1 MSQYGWK
8 GLFLL
13 LFLHNYKDIMAD
25 FDHTKIEKKWQKK
38 WAQAKIYR
46 AADKSKKPKYYV
58 LDMFPYPSGSAMH
71 VGHCKGYIASDV
83 IARLKMMQGFNVMH
97 PMGWDAFGLPAEN
110 FAIKNKIHPAKAVA
124 QNVKTFKKQLEL
136 IGFTY
141 DWGREI
147 NTTDPHYYKWTQWQF
162 KKMFEAGLVRSVMD
176 PVNYC
181 PSCKTVLANEDVE
194 DGKCERCSTII
205 ERKPIREWEILITK
219 YAQPLLSGLQNLD
232 WEPSILEMQRN
243 WIGRSEGANIKFNIK
258 IQNPNYKSNPKS
270 KLQIDVFT
278 TRLDTIFG
286 CTYCVVAP
294 EHPILETLK
303 SEINNLAEVE
313 SYIKASKQKSDLE
326 RTDLVKEKT
335 GVEVKG
341 LKAINPFTN
350 EEIPVFVG
358 DYVLGHYG
366 TGAIMAV
373 PAHDQ
378 RDFDFAKKYG
388 ILIKSV
394 VAPNLGE
401 VNINFDDRLK
411 IVKEIDDILR
421 NNNIKVWFNGTIG
434 VAAYYGKFFSKP
446 EDVDCGVL
454 ESDFEKA
461 KKIIESSGYE
471 KIDEKD
477 NGRLKVSAYKKGG
490 VILELGTFDHDLGEK
505 VARISDLAIRVPDCK
520 WFANCY
526 RITAQKERRKGKNDL
541 DRAIFLEEIANAL
554 NNAYENDGVLINS
567 KDFSGLKSAEARQKM
582 AEFAAKNGFGGKT
595 VNYKMRDWIFARQRY
610 WGEPIPLLYCQHCAD
625 KIKSGKYK
633 KGEFSAGELA
643 NPGWI
648 AVPDKD
654 LPIKLPSVKSYEPAG
669 DGQSPLANIKSFVE
683 TKCPKCKGRAR
694 RETNTMPQWAGSCW
708 YYLRYI
714 DPKNQKAFADL
725 KKEKYWSPVDLYIGG
740 AEHATRHLLYARFW
754 HKFLF
759 DIKAVN
765 YQEPFK
771 KLQHVGLILG
781 ADNQKM
787 SKRWGNVVNPDDV
800 VKEYGADALRLYEM
814 FMGPFGES
822 IAWSQQGV
830 VGCKRFLDKV
840 VRFKGNVEANKK
852 FKTGEET
859 VRKLHQTIKK
869 VSEDIEQFKFNT
881 AIAGLMGFMNDCA
894 DKKIAQSDFL
904 DFLKLLAPFAPHL
917 AEEFFQ
923 ESVRGKKF
931 ISIFQATWPKYD
943 TALAKES
950 SIKIPVQ
957 INGKVRATIEVSPE
971 ANQAQV
977 ELLAKN
983 DSNIKKWLN
992 QSAIKK
998 VIYVPKKI
1006 LNIII

>member
-1 MSQYGWK
+1 M
-8 GLFLL
+8 L

-373 PAHDQ
+373 PAHDE
-378 RDFDFAKKYG
+378 RDFEFAKKHNLAIKEVILAIGAVKQEVLTQAFCDDG
-388 ILIKSV
+388 ILIDSV
-394 VAPNLGE
+394 E
-401 VNINFDDRLK
+401 
-411 IVKEIDDILR
+411 
-421 NNNIKVWFNGTIG
+421 
-434 VAAYYGKFFSKP
+434 
-446 EDVDCGVL
+446 
-454 ESDFEKA
+454 
-461 KKIIESSGYE
+461 
-471 KIDEKD
+471 
-477 NGRLKVSAYKKGG
+477 
-490 VILELGTFDHDLGEK
+490 
-505 VARISDLAIRVPDCK
+505 
-520 WFANCY
+520 
-526 RITAQKERRKGKNDL
+526 
-541 DRAIFLEEIANAL
+541 
-554 NNAYENDGVLINS
+554 
-567 KDFSGLKSAEARQKM
+567 FSGLKSAEARQKM

-633 KGEFSAGELA
+633 KGEFSVGELA

-683 TKCPKCKGRAR
+683 TKCPKCKGKAR

-830 VGCKRFLDKV
+830 VGCKRFLDKI
-840 VRFKGNVEANKK
+840 VRFKGNVEVDKK
-852 FKTGEET
+852 FKTGEEM

-943 TALAKES
+943 AALAKES

-977 ELLAKN
+977 ELLAKS
-983 DSNIKKWLN
+983 DANIKKWLN

>member
-1 MSQYGWK
+1 
-8 GLFLL
+8 
-13 LFLHNYKDIMAD
+13 MAD

-38 WAQAKIYR
+38 WAQAKIYK
-46 AADKSKKPKYYV
+46 ATDKSKKPKYYV

-83 IARLKMMQGFNVMH
+83 VARLKMMQGFNVLH

-136 IGFTY
+136 VGFTY
-141 DWGREI
+141 DWSREV
-147 NTTDPHYYKWTQWQF
+147 NTTDPNYYKWTQWQF
-162 KKMFEAGLVRSVMD
+162 KKMFEDGLVRSVMD

-194 DGKCERCSTII
+194 DGKCERCGSEI

-219 YAQPLLSGLQNLD
+219 YAEPLLSGLQNLD

-243 WIGRSEGANIKFNIK
+243 WIGKSEGTEISFKVKPSGEIK
-258 IQNPNYKSNPKS
+258 I
-270 KLQIDVFT
+270 FT

-294 EHPILETLK
+294 EHPLIESLK
-303 SEINNLAEVE
+303 KEIKNLSEIE
-313 SYIKASKQKSDLE
+313 SYINSSKQKSDLE

-335 GVEVKG
+335 GVEIKG
-341 LKAINPFTN
+341 IKAINPFTN

-378 RDFDFAKKYG
+378 RDFEFAKKHSLPIKEVILLAGAEKQAEMVNAFCEDG
-388 ILIKSV
+388 ILIDS
-394 VAPNLGE
+394 
-401 VNINFDDRLK
+401 
-411 IVKEIDDILR
+411 KE
-421 NNNIKVWFNGTIG
+421 
-434 VAAYYGKFFSKP
+434 
-446 EDVDCGVL
+446 
-454 ESDFEKA
+454 
-461 KKIIESSGYE
+461 
-471 KIDEKD
+471 
-477 NGRLKVSAYKKGG
+477 
-490 VILELGTFDHDLGEK
+490 
-505 VARISDLAIRVPDCK
+505 
-520 WFANCY
+520 
-526 RITAQKERRKGKNDL
+526 
-541 DRAIFLEEIANAL
+541 
-554 NNAYENDGVLINS
+554 
-567 KDFSGLKSAEARQKM
+567 FSGFESEEARQKM
-582 AEFAAKNGFGGKT
+582 AEFAEKNGFGRKT

-625 KIKSGKYK
+625 KIKSGNYK

-648 AVPDKD
+648 AVPDKE
-654 LPIKLPSVKSYEPAG
+654 LPIKLPNVKSYEPAG

-683 TKCPKCKGRAR
+683 AKCPKCKGKAK

-714 DPKNQKAFADL
+714 DPKNKKAFVDL
-725 KKEKYWSPVDLYIGG
+725 QKEKYWSPVDLYIGG

-759 DIKAVN
+759 DKKAVN
-765 YQEPFK
+765 FSEPFK

-800 VKEYGADALRLYEM
+800 VAQYGADALRLYEM

-840 VRFKGNVEANKK
+840 ARFKGNVVLDKK
-852 FKTGEET
+852 FKSEEVV
-859 VRKLHQTIKK
+859 VRRLHQTIKK
-869 VSEDIEQFKFNT
+869 VGEDIEQFKFNT
-881 AIAGLMGFMNDCA
+881 AIAGLMGFVNDCA
-894 DKKIAQSDFL
+894 EKKMAKNDFI
-904 DFLKLLAPFAPHL
+904 DFLKLVAPFAPHL
-917 AEEFFQ
+917 CEEYFQ
-923 ESVRGKKF
+923 ELSGGKKF
-931 ISIFQATWPKYD
+931 VSIFQTAWPKFD
-943 TALAKES
+943 ANLAKES
-950 SIKIPVQ
+950 SIKLPVQ
-957 INGKVRATIEVSPE
+957 INGKVRATIEISPE
-971 ANQAQV
+971 TKQEEV
-977 ELLAKN
+977 EALAKS
-983 DSNIKKWLN
+983 DANIKKWLG

-998 VIYVPKKI
+998 IIYVENKI

>member
-1 MSQYGWK
+1 
-8 GLFLL
+8 
-13 LFLHNYKDIMAD
+13 MAD
-25 FDHTKIEKKWQKK
+25 FDHTKIEKKWQRK
-38 WAQAKIYR
+38 WAQAKIYK

-83 IARLKMMQGFNVMH
+83 MARLKMMQGFNVLH

-124 QNVKTFKKQLEL
+124 QNVKTFKKQLGL
-136 IGFTY
+136 VGFTY

-147 NTTDPHYYKWTQWQF
+147 NTTDPNYYKWTQWQF

-194 DGKCERCSTII
+194 DGKCERCSTVI
-205 ERKPIREWEILITK
+205 ERKPIREWEILITR
-219 YAQPLLSGLQNLD
+219 YADRLLSGLDNLD
-232 WEPSILEMQRN
+232 WEESILEMQRN
-243 WIGRSEGANIKFNIK
+243 WIGKSEGAEIAFKVKPSGEIK
-258 IQNPNYKSNPKS
+258 I
-270 KLQIDVFT
+270 FT

-294 EHPILETLK
+294 EHPILESVRK
-303 SEINNLAEVE
+303 EISNLPQVE
-313 SYIKASKQKSDLE
+313 EYIKASRQKSDLE
-326 RTDLVKEKT
+326 RTDLIKEKT
-335 GVEVKG
+335 GVEIKG
-341 LKAINPFTN
+341 IKAINPFTK

-373 PAHDQ
+373 PAHDA
-378 RDFDFAKKYG
+378 RDFEFAKKHNLPVKEVVLATGVSKQEALSLAFCDDG
-388 ILIKSV
+388 IL
-394 VAPNLGE
+394 
-401 VNINFDDRLK
+401 FDS
-411 IVKEIDDILR
+411 KE
-421 NNNIKVWFNGTIG
+421 
-434 VAAYYGKFFSKP
+434 
-446 EDVDCGVL
+446 
-454 ESDFEKA
+454 
-461 KKIIESSGYE
+461 
-471 KIDEKD
+471 
-477 NGRLKVSAYKKGG
+477 
-490 VILELGTFDHDLGEK
+490 
-505 VARISDLAIRVPDCK
+505 
-520 WFANCY
+520 
-526 RITAQKERRKGKNDL
+526 
-541 DRAIFLEEIANAL
+541 
-554 NNAYENDGVLINS
+554 
-567 KDFSGLKSAEARQKM
+567 FSGLRSVEARQKM
-582 AEFAAKNGFGGKT
+582 AEFAQKNGFGQKT

-610 WGEPIPLLYCQHCAD
+610 WGEPIPLVYCQHCAD

-633 KGEFSAGELA
+633 KGEFSIGELA

-683 TKCPKCKGRAR
+683 TKCPKCKGKAR

-765 YQEPFK
+765 YPEPFK

-787 SKRWGNVVNPDDV
+787 SKRWSNVVNPDDV

-840 VRFKGNVEANKK
+840 VRFKGNVEVNKK

-859 VRKLHQTIKK
+859 VRKLHQIIKK

-917 AEEFFQ
+917 TEEFFQ
-923 ESVRGKKF
+923 ESVGGKKF
-931 ISIFQATWPKYD
+931 ISIFQTTWPKYD
-943 TALAKES
+943 AALAKES

-977 ELLAKN
+977 ELLAKS
-983 DSNIKKWLN
+983 DANIKKWLN
-992 QSAIKK
+992 QSIIKK